1 MLQVAITLLVI
12 ALVVSGTIFFLIMR
26 KDTNREIEAMEK
38 SNKRKRNK

>member
-1 MLQVAITLLVI
+1 MVQVAITLLVI

-26 KDTNREIEAMEK
+26 KDTKSELEAMKK